1 MCAAAAKTVF
11 VLLARDKSVSSSSSS
26 SSVFGGQQRW
36 RQETKVFILLYFAF
50 PFPIIFSF
58 LTIEEALPGFNR
70 RGH

>member
-11 VLLARDKSVSSSSSS
+11 VLLARDKSFSSSSS

-36 RQETKVFILLYFAF
+36 RQETNVFILLYFAF

-58 LTIEEALPGFNR
+58 LTIEEALPWFNR